1 MKDHQISKEEL
12 KLKYREAALEL
23 FKKELNSLNAN
34 ELNSVI
40 AKVIKD
46 DIIKTGFEW
55 AINAYSKKRIAI
67 YFSIE
72 FLIGRVV
79 MDALINCGIKKM
91 TTEIFQQE
99 GIDINILEEVED
111 TSLGN
116 GGLGRLAACF
126 IESAATHG

>member
-79 MDALINCGIKKM
+79 MDALINCGIKIKKKKKSNKK
-91 TTEIFQQE
+91 
-99 GIDINILEEVED
+99 GP
-111 TSLGN
+111 
-116 GGLGRLAACF
+116 
-126 IESAATHG
+126 